1 MEKRPLESE
10 GQMDAQTGEETPQ
23 PEESRIS
30 SSEQVPS
37 TEEPIILKTLYPH
50 AKQDLDALFPE
61 PNMKK
66 LLQELVKTRQKNDR
80 FLKRIKLITVDLEE
94 ENESEGSP

>member
-1 MEKRPLESE
+1 MESE
-10 GQMDAQTGEETPQ
+10 TGEKIPQ
-23 PEESRIS
+23 PEELEIS
-30 SSEQVPS
+30 SSEQIPP

-66 LLQELVKTRQKNDR
+66 LLKDLARTRQKNDR
-80 FLKRIKLITVDLEE
+80 FLKRVKLGADDLQEE
-94 ENESEGSP
+94 DESAEPP